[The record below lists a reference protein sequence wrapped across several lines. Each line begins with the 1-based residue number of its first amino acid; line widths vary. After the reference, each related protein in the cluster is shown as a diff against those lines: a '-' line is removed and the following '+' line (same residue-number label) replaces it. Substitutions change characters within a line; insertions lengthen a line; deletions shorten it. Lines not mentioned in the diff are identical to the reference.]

1 MLSSLTMEHMFYY
14 NSPMSIWRRLLS
26 LIGLRPIFAPRRYEV
41 SESMQLSLTTLAQH
55 EGRPADEL
63 IQDLVAAGLTQYY
76 ESEDLWGKWRSLTPR
91 EQDVAARVCLGFTN
105 REIAIQ
111 LSIAPDTVKSRL
123 QNVLRKFGLHK
134 RTDLRLLLANWD
146 FSAWQ

>member
-1 MLSSLTMEHMFYY
+1 
-14 NSPMSIWRRLLS
+14 MSIWRRLLS
-26 LIGLRPIFAPRRYEV
+26 LIGLRPISAPRKYQV
-41 SESMQLSLTTLAQH
+41 SESMQVTLTTLAQH
-55 EGRPADEL
+55 EGCPENEL

-91 EQDVAARVCLGFTN
+91 EQDVAALACLGFTN
-105 REIAIQ
+105 REIAVR

-123 QNVLRKFGLHK
+123 QNVLRKFNIHK
-134 RTDLRLLLANWD
+134 RTDLRVILADWD